1 MAIKILVI
9 EDEPDIRDNLRDT
22 LENEGFTV
30 VTAKDGYEGVAK
42 AVAELPQLI
51 LCDRMMHP
59 GDGTFV
65 LRAIRDN
72 PGTAQIPFIFI
83 TALAAHKDIREGM
96 TEGADDYLT
105 KPFSRKYLLQAV
117 YVQLEKAKSRAAD
130 TRAKIATISEA
141 LRTQLNH
148 IHGNLELYRSDNPRA
163 LENEEFFDAWNAT
176 ILATTKLEKLIDALV
191 PRRSD

>member
-1 MAIKILVI
+1 MVTKILVI
-9 EDEPDIRDNLRDT
+9 EDEPEIRENLQDT

-42 AVAELPQLI
+42 AVAELPMLI
-51 LCDRMMHP
+51 LCDRMMQP
-59 GDGTFV
+59 GDGTYV
-65 LRAIRDN
+65 LGAIRDN
-72 PGTAQIPFIFI
+72 PVTAQIPFIFI

-105 KPFSRKYLLQAV
+105 KPFSRKDLLQAV

-148 IHGNLELYRSDNPRA
+148 IHGNLELYRNDNPKA
-163 LENEEFFDAWNAT
+163 LENEEFSDAWNAT
-176 ILATTKLEKLIDALV
+176 VLATTKLEKLIAALV
-191 PRRSD
+191 PRQPN